1 METFPYRSKISHFRS
16 NAMARIYNFNAGPS
30 PMPLQVLER
39 AQSELLELPGA
50 GMSVMEMSHRSK
62 EFQAIIDEAEAGIR
76 RLLGVPEEYAV
87 LFLQGG
93 ASLQFATIPM
103 NLRRPGKSADYVDT
117 GSWAN
122 KAIKEAKLGGATNV
136 IWSGKGSNYSTIPKP
151 EELKFSPDAEYVH
164 ICTNETIGGIRWARF
179 PETKAPLI
187 ADMSSE
193 ILSRT
198 IDVKQFGLIYA
209 GAQKNLGPS
218 GIAIVII
225 RKDLA
230 ERAPENVPVFLRYS
244 THLAEGS
251 LYNTPNTWG
260 IYIIKLICEWMESK
274 GGLTAFQKLSEQKA
288 ALIYNTI
295 DSSDFWHSPVEK
307 ESRSAMNVVWRLQ
320 SEALE
325 EQFVSQAKKAGF
337 VGLKGHR
344 SVGGIR
350 ASIYNA
356 VTIETV
362 EALVSFMKDFEK
374 KNG

>member
-1 METFPYRSKISHFRS
+1 
-16 NAMARIYNFNAGPS
+16 MARIYNLNAGPS
-30 PMPLQVLER
+30 PMPLAVLEK
-39 AQSELLELPGA
+39 AQSELTEIAGA

-62 EFQAIIDEAEAGIR
+62 EFQSIIDEAEAGIR

-93 ASLQFATIPM
+93 ASLQFAMIPM

-122 KAIKEAKLGGATNV
+122 KAIKEAKLSGATNV
-136 IWSGKGSNYSTIPKP
+136 IWSGKGSNYTTIPNP

-164 ICTNETIGGIRWARF
+164 ICSNETIGGIRWVQF
-179 PETKAPLI
+179 PKTTAPLI

-193 ILSRT
+193 ILSRP
-198 IDVKQFGLIYA
+198 IDVRQFGLIYA

-218 GIAIVII
+218 GVVVVII

-230 ERAPENVPVFLRYS
+230 ERAPENIPIFMRYS
-244 THLAEGS
+244 THIAEGS

-260 IYIIKLICEWMESK
+260 IYIIKLICNWMESQ
-274 GGLTAFQKLSEQKA
+274 GGLKAFQKLSEEKA
-288 ALIYNTI
+288 ALLYRTI
-295 DSSDFWHSPVEK
+295 DSSDFWRSPVEK
-307 ESRSAMNVVWRLQ
+307 ESRSVMNVIWRLP

-356 VTIETV
+356 VTMETV

>member
-1 METFPYRSKISHFRS
+1 
-16 NAMARIYNFNAGPS
+16 
-30 PMPLQVLER
+30 MPLAVLEK

-62 EFQAIIDEAEAGIR
+62 EFQSIIDEAEAGIR

-93 ASLQFATIPM
+93 ASLQFAMIPM
-103 NLRRPGKSADYVDT
+103 NLRRPGKSADFVDT

-122 KAIKEAKLGGATNV
+122 KAIKEAKLSGATNV
-136 IWSGKGSNYSTIPKP
+136 IWSGKGDNYTTIPKP

-164 ICTNETIGGIRWARF
+164 ICSNETIGGIRWVQF
-179 PETKAPLI
+179 PKTTAPLI

-193 ILSRT
+193 ILSRP
-198 IDVKQFGLIYA
+198 IDVRQFGLIYA

-218 GIAIVII
+218 GVVVAIM

-230 ERAPENVPVFLRYS
+230 ERAPENTPIFMRYS

-260 IYIIKLICEWMESK
+260 IYIIKLICDWMESQ
-274 GGLTAFQKLSEQKA
+274 GGLKAFQKLSEEKA
-288 ALIYNTI
+288 ALLYRTI
-295 DSSDFWHSPVEK
+295 DSSDFWRSPVEK
-307 ESRSAMNVVWRLQ
+307 ESRSVMNVIWRLP

-356 VTIETV
+356 VTLETV
-362 EALVSFMKDFEK
+362 QTLVSFMKDFEK